1 MASSRTFSSQLRRA
15 RRTVLVAAVS
25 IALASAYLAASIYVS
40 PQAWGPVLWT
50 MSALLVAL
58 EIPYIWVVHA
68 MLREMGRQ
76 QDLAPSAD
84 RLREASQDIPAGH
97 SRIYADHERGWVVH
111 CKPNLR
117 GADCF
122 SRFEVADLEE
132 LGRADL
138 GDLVGVSAT
147 TYRVMRRPAVV
158 WRNVWADEVA
168 RTSEEGEL
176 RTTAADRKVSMRNR
190 LKVALF
196 NHRTGVLTP
205 DAGELSE
212 LVSVVYGADRTWDI
226 EESR

>member
-15 RRTVLVAAVS
+15 HRTVIVTAVS
-25 IALASAYLAASIYVS
+25 IALGFAYLAASIYVT
-40 PQAWGPVLWT
+40 PEAWGPVLWT

-58 EIPYIWVVHA
+58 GIPYIWVVRA

-84 RLREASQDIPAGH
+84 RLREASQEIPAGH

-122 SRFEVADLEE
+122 SRFEVADLED

-138 GDLVGVSAT
+138 EGLVGVSAT

-158 WRNVWADEVA
+158 WRNVWADEVV
-168 RTSEEGEL
+168 RTSGEGEL
-176 RTTAADRKVSMRNR
+176 CTTVPDQEVGVRDR

-196 NHRTGVLTP
+196 NHRTGALTP
-205 DAGELSE
+205 DAGELGE
-212 LVSVVYGADRTWDI
+212 LVSVVCGADRTWDI